1 MGLYPLMN
9 RTTQELAEGCNYYGL
24 IGGLSGTSAIMT
36 ITMMAIERHMCIT
49 RPLDPSSRMTR
60 NRALIMALSIWL
72 YSAVFSFAPLF
83 GLNRYVPEG
92 FLTSCS
98 FDYLTDELSSKIFI
112 VTFFVAAWC
121 VPMIIICRCYVGI
134 VLSVHQNQKIF
145 LHHTQDN
152 IPDRNVDNQKR
163 LEIKLAKISFALISM
178 WTISWTPYAV
188 VALLGLFSN
197 RSLLTPFGSMVPA
210 LICKLASMFDP
221 FIYGLSNRQ
230 FKEELVNKLLTNCK
244 SRKLRNRQ
252 QVSSL
257 IRRSMSIRSQD
268 YANME
273 DVVDD
278 SCSIEQC
285 ETAFNGG
292 ETFVSKVVVS
302 DPGGAA
308 KGENNETTSRTFLAF
323 QTSMSDSKL
332 SDPKFRLTV
341 MS

>member
-1 MGLYPLMN
+1 
-9 RTTQELAEGCNYYGL
+9 
-24 IGGLSGTSAIMT
+24 
-36 ITMMAIERHMCIT
+36 MMSIERYMCIT

-60 NRALIMALSIWL
+60 NRALIMAFSVWL

-134 VLSVHQNQKIF
+134 VLSVHQNQKNF
-145 LHHTQDN
+145 LHHTQNN
-152 IPDRNVDNQKR
+152 ISDRNVENQKR

-188 VALLGLFSN
+188 VALQGLFSS
-197 RSLLTPFGSMVPA
+197 RSMLTPFGSMVPA
-210 LICKLASMFDP
+210 LICKLASVLDP

-268 YANME
+268 HANME
-273 DVVDD
+273 GVVDD

-285 ETAFNGG
+285 ETAFDGG
-292 ETFVSKVVVS
+292 ETFASKVVVS
-302 DPGGAA
+302 DPGGARTE
-308 KGENNETTSRTFLAF
+308 ENNETTSRTFLAF

-332 SDPKFRLTV
+332 SDPKFKLTV
-341 MS
+341 MT